1 MSAQES
7 ADQQPPA
14 SSTDAELSSHQ
25 EPHQESHQEDLMM
38 EAPDS
43 PPDLYANNHSF
54 SDTPATTPSKSAAPQ
69 DKINHGSPG
78 SSWSSKKFREEYDRA
93 WDALVDK
100 NWDGKKY
107 GDPLVKN

>member
-7 ADQQPPA
+7 AADQQPPA
-14 SSTDAELSSHQ
+14 SSTDAELSS
-25 EPHQESHQEDLMM
+25 HQESHQEDLMM

-43 PPDLYANNHSF
+43 PPDLYAHNYSF
-54 SDTPATTPSKSAAPQ
+54 SDTPVTTPSKSVAPQ

-78 SSWSSKKFREEYDRA
+78 SSWTSKKFREEYDRA
-93 WDALVDK
+93 WDALVDR

-107 GDPLVKN
+107 GDPLVKA